1 MNDEKKYPTLE
12 EVIRQLAD
20 LIEEAQRE
28 GQREQEE
35 EV

>member
-28 GQREQEE
+28 AQRDQEE